1 MQGIRF
7 WVLGFPFALLCI
19 QKICVS
25 VSQCVLN
32 LMQNGHAVRHLRVLF
47 VFQLSFVHLP
57 PLWRGEAV
65 AVAVV
70 VVVIAC
76 SVAYRRLL
84 N

>member
-1 MQGIRF
+1 M
-7 WVLGFPFALLCI
+7 LCYAYK
-19 QKICVS
+19 KICVS

-47 VFQLSFVHLP
+47 VFQLSFIHLP
-57 PLWRGEAV
+57 PPWKREAV
-65 AVAVV
+65 AVAVVV